1 MVWEREEMKE
11 IVIEYSEDSN
21 KSWQATEVYARL
33 INDGFLPLRITNFPH
48 FSLGTKRIE
57 YSFGDNSSL
66 PKKSKL
72 EGRLKD
78 LKLKSIGVISS

>member
-1 MVWEREEMKE
+1 MTR
-11 IVIEYSEDSN
+11 IIIDYSEDS
-21 KSWQATEVYARL
+21 KQSWKATEVYARL
-33 INDGFLPLRITNFPH
+33 INDGFLPLQISNFPQ

-57 YSFGDNSSL
+57 YSFENNSLL

-78 LKLKSIGVISS
+78 LKLKLIEVISS